1 MSSVQMGYSM
11 RACLIK
17 FVAVGI
23 LLAGSSWAAAQDNP
37 KAILDKAVKAM
48 GGAEKLSK
56 TKAQEIKSKGTL
68 EVQGLSLE
76 FTEDSSVQHP
86 SKFKE
91 SMHLSVMGKQ
101 IDVITV
107 FNGKE
112 GWISA
117 GGETKALEG
126 PALEAVK
133 DGLDTAL
140 LTRMAFTGGKDY
152 DLTALGESKVNDR
165 PVLGVKISRKGHKDV
180 NLYFDKGTGLLAK
193 LEHQV
198 KDAMGGQD
206 VSEERIVLEYQ
217 DVDGMKVGKKMNV
230 LRDGKKFMDI
240 EITEV
245 KFPDKIDESMVD
257 KP

>member
-1 MSSVQMGYSM
+1 M
-11 RACLIK
+11 K

-23 LLAGSSWAAAQDNP
+23 LLAGSSWAAAQNDA
-37 KAILDKAVKAM
+37 KAIIEKAVKAM

-76 FTEDSSVQHP
+76 FTEESTVQHP
-86 SKFKE
+86 SKVKE
-91 SMHLSVMGKQ
+91 AMHLSVMGQQ
-101 IDVITV
+101 IDVTTV

-117 GGETKALEG
+117 RGETKALEG
-126 PALEAVK
+126 PALEAVR
-133 DGLDTAL
+133 DGLDTGL
-140 LTRMAFTGGKDY
+140 LTRMAFMGSKDY

-180 NLYFDKGTGLLAK
+180 NLYFDKGTGLLSK

-198 KDAMGGQD
+198 KDPMGGQEA
-206 VSEERIVLEYQ
+206 SEERIVLEYQ
-217 DVDGMKVGKKMNV
+217 DVDGMKVAKKLSI

-240 EITEV
+240 EITDV
-245 KFPDKIDESMVD
+245 KFPEKVD
-257 KP
+257 DSVFEKP